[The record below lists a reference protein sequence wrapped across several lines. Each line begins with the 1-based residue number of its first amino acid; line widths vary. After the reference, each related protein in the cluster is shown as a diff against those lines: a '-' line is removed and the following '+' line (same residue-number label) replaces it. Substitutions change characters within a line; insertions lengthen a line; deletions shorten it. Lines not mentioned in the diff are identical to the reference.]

1 MNAMRSS
8 AEETS
13 PCVKSDMK
21 MHINTLII
29 IKVFIKFKA
38 LLFKYIRYYQSDAY
52 DLGNNRII

>member
-8 AEETS
+8 AADTS

-29 IKVFIKFKA
+29 IKVFIKSKA
-38 LLFKYIRYYQSDAY
+38 FF
-52 DLGNNRII
+52 